1 MEIDTEADKTN
12 YYFINNVFINELKGY
27 KSVVNYKKIYEQLSD
42 DIKKDIILETE
53 RIYNTIP
60 VHIETTNTSF
70 YLDNVRNISDMEI
83 DVEIYFMKYA
93 YNNCNY
99 IKMGFNVYLKNSINY
114 IMQCMSFFNSNI
126 ENENNEIYNYI
137 YNLLFYLYVF
147 VNNFKFD
154 SLFDHFY
161 HKDDIELMKTI
172 RLRSIRLFGNP
183 DSECCV
189 CIEKCITKTDCSH
202 ILCNKC
208 FSKLS
213 TKICPMCRS
222 NLDNEEQNYSNLS
235 FFVEHIPS
243 LLNSNTSSSAH

>member
-1 MEIDTEADKTN
+1 MEIDKTDSEEV

-27 KSVVNYKKIYEQLSD
+27 KSVVNYKKVYEQLPD
-42 DIKKDIILETE
+42 DVKKDIISETE

-60 VHIETTNTSF
+60 VDMDTSNVSF
-70 YLDNVRNISDMEI
+70 YLDNVRNISDVEV
-83 DVEIYFMKYA
+83 DVEIYFMKYM
-93 YNNCNY
+93 YNNSNY
-99 IKMGFNVYLKNSINY
+99 IKMGFNIYLKNSINY
-114 IMQCMSFFNSNI
+114 IMQCMSFFSSDVV
-126 ENENNEIYNYI
+126 NEHNTINNYI
-137 YNLLFYLYVF
+137 YNLLFYIYVF

-189 CIEKCITKTDCSH
+189 CIEKCITKTECGH

-208 FSKLS
+208 FSKLP
-213 TKICPMCRS
+213 TKTCPMCRTTI
-222 NLDNEEQNYSNLS
+222 DNEEQNYSNVS
-235 FFVEHIPS
+235 FFIEHIPS
-243 LLNSNTSSSAH
+243 LVQQQPQGT